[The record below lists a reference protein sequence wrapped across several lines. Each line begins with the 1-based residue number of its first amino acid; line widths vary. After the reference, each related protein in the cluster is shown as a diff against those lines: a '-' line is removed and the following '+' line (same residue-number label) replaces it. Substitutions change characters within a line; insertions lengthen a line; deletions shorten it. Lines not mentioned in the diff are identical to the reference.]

1 MRVGYDE
8 FCEQVKN
15 EIKNYLPEEYQNCK
29 IATGNTLK
37 NNGVAYDG
45 LSLIRE
51 NQASPN
57 IPLQSFY
64 KDYCYEQLSMHEIME
79 RMAQTYLDG
88 IKNSPD
94 FKAEDFQYDLIKEHI
109 FAAVCNAE
117 MNQELLQRVP
127 HERKEDLAVVF
138 SALVLSSQGEKGSCL
153 ITNEHLKYWGIDEDT
168 LKAGAFESMKKEM
181 PPIFR
186 SMDLVLK
193 ELMLEAEPKEL
204 LEIGIPEEA
213 ESAMYV
219 LTNPD
224 TFYGASYLFDEKV
237 MGEAAEKLEANLVV
251 LPSSIHEILILRE
264 DENTDYDILRDMV
277 KDVNKTQLLPTE
289 ILSGEVYRFDRD
301 THELTIAPH
310 MEQEQA
316 MDMNL

>member
-1 MRVGYDE
+1 MRVGYEE

-29 IATGNTLK
+29 IATGNMLK

-64 KDYCYEQLSMHEIME
+64 MDYCYGQLSINEIMQK
-79 RMAQTYLDG
+79 MAQTYLAG
-88 IKNSPD
+88 VKNSPD
-94 FKAEDFQYDLIKEHI
+94 FKVEDFQYDLIKEHI

-138 SALVLSSQGEKGSCL
+138 RALVLSNEEEKGSCL

-181 PPIFR
+181 PPTFKCMETVLRGLIPETE
-186 SMDLVLK
+186 LK
-193 ELMLEAEPKEL
+193 ELF
-204 LEIGIPEEA
+204 EIVIPEDT
-213 ESAMYV
+213 ESEMYV

-224 TFYGASYLFDEKV
+224 TFYGATYMFDKKV
-237 MGEAAEKLEANLVV
+237 MGEVAEKLEANLVI
-251 LPSSIHEILILRE
+251 LPSSIHEVLILRE
-264 DENTDYDILRDMV
+264 DENSDYDMFRDMV
-277 KDVNKTQLLPTE
+277 KGVNETQLLPTE

-301 THELTIAPH
+301 THELTIVPH
-310 MEQEQA
+310 MEQEQT